1 MCYVLGH
8 VGANKIIG
16 EILCHSGGLGSPNK
30 APHLPLHYT
39 CTPLEHFYLSKIK
52 EITMEALKWR
62 KSHKRAKRPFAF
74 VEEGVCFIKGSFSNL
89 LETLFSCAQ
98 GKRRGT
104 KQGRWEPKG
113 VDCFI
118 EMILFQ
124 PSRYCIIRK
133 SNEKLPMYSM
143 N

>member
-52 EITMEALKWR
+52 EITMEALIYGEN
-62 KSHKRAKRPFAF
+62 
-74 VEEGVCFIKGSFSNL
+74 V
-89 LETLFSCAQ
+89 
-98 GKRRGT
+98 T
-104 KQGRWEPKG
+104 KEQR
-113 VDCFI
+113 DH
-118 EMILFQ
+118 
-124 PSRYCIIRK
+124 
-133 SNEKLPMYSM
+133 LPL
-143 N
+143 